1 MKKTIYKIWLF
12 YFFVGFITSCD
23 YLDVVLD
30 NQMTQ
35 EEAFSKRETTER
47 YLAHIYDY
55 LPNTYDLLSDAGS
68 AVPRS
73 DEALFSWYSGV
84 SHLVFNDGTW
94 GVTTGAFNIWKGK
107 YEAINQATVF
117 MDNVD
122 QCLDLTEEVR
132 TRMKAEVRF
141 LRAYFYFELVC
152 QYGPV
157 FVWGDKTPD
166 IMLHAEDVDRH
177 PLDVNLEFIE
187 NEFDKAM
194 ADLPMTITDP
204 MWQGRITKPI
214 VMAAKSRLLLYAASP
229 LFNGC
234 SLYYGLKNKDGEFL
248 FPQSPDPSKWD
259 RAAKVAKDVID
270 LNMFSLYEDKTESD
284 PFRKAIK
291 SYQGVVFEEWNN
303 EVIWGCWQTDGFQ
316 LNVRSLPPRVVKE
329 GYGGFAP
336 SIKLVDTYP
345 MAESGRYPILG
356 YNANGSPIIDEK
368 SGYSDSGFT
377 ENFEHPLENKAS
389 GYTTIKAHN
398 SCVGRDARFY
408 ASILANGFNFY
419 NTYKGI
425 KLVTFFNGGTS
436 SYLGSG
442 DCVKVGYLWRRM
454 TDPQLDV
461 ENGNWG
467 RIFWPYY
474 RLAEIYLN
482 YAEACNEKKNRNES
496 EALKYVNLIRARAG
510 LNKLEEAYPEVIGN
524 QELLRTLIQKE
535 RMVELAFEAHRYYD
549 VRRWMIAEKEMS
561 GANWC
566 RNVMSTTYEG
576 SWERTD
582 QVWTTPRV
590 FQPKHYFFPIN
601 QAQLNE
607 IKNMTQ
613 NYGW

>member
-1 MKKTIYKIWLF
+1 
-12 YFFVGFITSCD
+12 
-23 YLDVVLD
+23 
-30 NQMTQ
+30 
-35 EEAFSKRETTER
+35 
-47 YLAHIYDY
+47 
-55 LPNTYDLLSDAGS
+55 
-68 AVPRS
+68 
-73 DEALFSWYSGV
+73 
-84 SHLVFNDGTW
+84 
-94 GVTTGAFNIWKGK
+94 
-107 YEAINQATVF
+107 
-117 MDNVD
+117 
-122 QCLDLTEEVR
+122 
-132 TRMKAEVRF
+132 
-141 LRAYFYFELVC
+141 
-152 QYGPV
+152 
-157 FVWGDKTPD
+157 
-166 IMLHAEDVDRH
+166 
-177 PLDVNLEFIE
+177 
-187 NEFDKAM
+187 
-194 ADLPMTITDP
+194 
-204 MWQGRITKPI
+204 
-214 VMAAKSRLLLYAASP
+214 
-229 LFNGC
+229 
-234 SLYYGLKNKDGEFL
+234 L

-607 IKNMTQ
+607 MKNMTQ